1 MNNCKILCFL
11 RSAILLS
18 VAAAV
23 SIAAEATPAKANSNR
38 LTVGNSCLS
47 SVSSSRLKCTSPTPT
62 VKHLAQVINPP
73 LPDRRREPPAEPLP
87 PIEDFL
93 DFPPNGTPNLESPET
108 DIEFTVEQF
117 QLEGNTVLEPKAVEK
132 IVRDYRNRPITFAD
146 LLELETKL
154 TELYTEN
161 GYINSAVIIPAQNV
175 SQGTVTINAV
185 EGTVEQI
192 DINVNGRLKQGYI
205 RSRLERGTNTP
216 LNINELQEALQ
227 LLQLNPLVESLNAE
241 LSVGLSRDRWILD
254 VNVNQARAFEPVA
267 FANNYRTPS
276 VGSFQ
281 RGLELNHNNVLGY
294 ADRLSFIYKNTDGS
308 NDFDTSYRIP
318 INSLDGTVGLRYRYV
333 DSEIIEA
340 EFESADIESETSEV
354 ELTLR
359 QPLLIKADS
368 QSTQEFALGLEFSR
382 QSNSTTI
389 GGAPFDLTSNQDN
402 RDEEDLGDTRI
413 SAVRFFQDW
422 TKRTRRDV
430 IAARSQLS
438 AGIDVFDATVN
449 ESQADLNFVSWR
461 GQMQWLRQLTSSS
474 NINLLLRSDIQL
486 SSSDLV
492 PLEQFGLGG
501 VESVRGYRQ
510 DALLSDSG
518 IFASAEVRI
527 PFYRWNNAQSSI
539 SVIPFIDVGTSWDN
553 SEDLDREEDTVA
565 SLGVGLQLNLDNSL
579 RARIDYGIPLVDV
592 EDNDN
597 TLQEKG
603 LYLSL
608 EYFPF

>member
-1 MNNCKILCFL
+1 M
-11 RSAILLS
+11 
-18 VAAAV
+18 
-23 SIAAEATPAKANSNR
+23 SIAATILTIVGETPSQAISDR
-38 LTVGNSCLS
+38 QFY
-47 SVSSSRLKCTSPTPT
+47 
-62 VKHLAQVINPP
+62 LAQSPNPP
-73 LPDRRREPPAEPLP
+73 LPERQRYPQIEPLP

-93 DFPPNGTPNLESPET
+93 ESPPNQLPDSGSTESNV
-108 DIEFTVEQF
+108 EFEVKQF
-117 QLEGNTVLEPKAVEK
+117 NLEGNTVLEAEA
-132 IVRDYRNRPITFAD
+132 IEAIFQDYRDRPITFAD

-154 TELYTEN
+154 TRLYTDN
-161 GYINSAVIIPAQNV
+161 GYINSAVIIPSQNI
-175 SQGTVTINAV
+175 SQGIVNITAI
-185 EGTVEQI
+185 EGTVEE
-192 DINVNGRLKQGYI
+192 INVNVDGRLKESYI
-205 RSRLERGTNTP
+205 RSRLQRGTNTP

-227 LLQLNPLVESLNAE
+227 LLQLNPLVENLNAE
-241 LSVGLSRDRWILD
+241 LSVGLSRDRWMLD
-254 VNVNQARAFEPVA
+254 VDVNQGEAFDPVL
-267 FANNYRTPS
+267 FVNNYRTPS

-294 ADRLSFIYKNTDGS
+294 GDRFSFIYKNTDGS

-318 INSLDGTVGLRYRYV
+318 VNSSDGTVGLRYRYV
-333 DSEIIEA
+333 DSEIVEE
-340 EFESADIESETSEV
+340 EFESANIESETSEF

-359 QPLLIKADS
+359 QPLLIQANS
-368 QSTQEFALGLEFSR
+368 ESTQEFALGLEFSS

-389 GGAPFDLTSNQDN
+389 DIGNGREPFELFSDPAV
-402 RDEEDLGDTRI
+402 RDEDDIGETRI

-422 TKRTRRDV
+422 TKRTRTDV

-438 AGIDVFDATVN
+438 AGVDIFDATVN
-449 ESQADLNFVSWR
+449 ENQADLDFVSWR
-461 GQMQWLRQLTSSS
+461 GQVQWLRQLSANS

-492 PLEQFGLGG
+492 PLEQFSLGG

-527 PFYRWNNAQSSI
+527 PFYRWNNNQSNL
-539 SVIPFIDVGTSWDN
+539 SVVPFFDAGTRWNN
-553 SEDLDREEDTVA
+553 SDDLNQDEDTLA
-565 SLGVGLQLNLDNSL
+565 SLGVGLQLNLDDSL
-579 RARIDYGIPLVDV
+579 RARLDYGIPLVDV
-592 EDNDN
+592 QDNDN

>member
-1 MNNCKILCFL
+1 M
-11 RSAILLS
+11 
-18 VAAAV
+18 
-23 SIAAEATPAKANSNR
+23 SIAATILTIVVETPSQAYSDR
-38 LTVGNSCLS
+38 QFY
-47 SVSSSRLKCTSPTPT
+47 
-62 VKHLAQVINPP
+62 LAQTPNPP
-73 LPDRRREPPAEPLP
+73 LPDRQRNPQIEPLP

-93 DFPPNGTPNLESPET
+93 ESPPNQLPDSGSTESNV
-108 DIEFTVEQF
+108 EFEVKQF
-117 QLEGNTVLEPKAVEK
+117 NLEGNTVLEAEA
-132 IVRDYRNRPITFAD
+132 IEAIFQDYRDRPITFAD

-154 TELYTEN
+154 TRLYTDN
-161 GYINSAVIIPAQNV
+161 GYINSAVIIPSQNI
-175 SQGTVTINAV
+175 SQGIVNITAI
-185 EGTVEQI
+185 EGTVEE
-192 DINVNGRLKQGYI
+192 INVNVDGRLKESYI
-205 RSRLERGTNTP
+205 RSRLQRGTNTP

-227 LLQLNPLVESLNAE
+227 LLQLNPLVENLNAE
-241 LSVGLSRDRWILD
+241 LSVGLSRDRWMLD
-254 VNVNQARAFEPVA
+254 VDVNQGEAFDPVL
-267 FANNYRTPS
+267 FVNNYRTPS

-294 ADRLSFIYKNTDGS
+294 GDRFSFIYKNTDGS

-318 INSLDGTVGLRYRYV
+318 VNSSDGTVGLRYRYV
-333 DSEIIEA
+333 DSEIVEE
-340 EFESADIESETSEV
+340 EFESANIESETSEF

-359 QPLLIKADS
+359 QPLLIQANS
-368 QSTQEFALGLEFSR
+368 ESTQEFALGLEFSS

-389 GGAPFDLTSNQDN
+389 DIGNGREPFELFSDPAV
-402 RDEEDLGDTRI
+402 RDEDDIGETRI

-422 TKRTRRDV
+422 TKRTRTDV

-438 AGIDVFDATVN
+438 AGVDIFDATVN
-449 ESQADLNFVSWR
+449 ENQADLDFVSWR
-461 GQMQWLRQLTSSS
+461 GQVQWLRQLSANS

-492 PLEQFGLGG
+492 PLEQFSLGG

-527 PFYRWNNAQSSI
+527 PFYRWNNNQSNL
-539 SVIPFIDVGTSWDN
+539 SVVPFFDAGTRWNN
-553 SEDLDREEDTVA
+553 SDDLNQDEDTLA
-565 SLGVGLQLNLDNSL
+565 SLGVGLQLNLDDSL
-579 RARIDYGIPLVDV
+579 RARLDYGIPLVDV
-592 EDNDN
+592 QDNDN